1 MKTVIATF
9 IAAAIGISAMA
20 QATGTIMPTEKKDYV
35 YRQAYQPVGIDNCSF
50 SSYYYNARRVF
61 NLRSFQVC
69 EGPGEIQQ
77 MKINPSGAAVAI
89 RTARKGGNK
98 TDLAIYS
105 LFTADKLIRNI
116 KTEYKPTAIAYS
128 PDARRFAAAGDD
140 NKLHVYDARAYKEE
154 LKTYDLPMKPS
165 QLAIS
170 SNNYFYAVSDGERLE
185 IYNFETGALRKSIP
199 VSNKVNYFTF
209 SPDNASLA
217 VLTNDGILTLY
228 DTRTFLPVQEFAR
241 MGEAISCD
249 MHIDG
254 KYIAVATAGNRITI
268 VNKYEPED
276 RQFIECIGNGVN
288 NVKFVYD
295 AKERVFLLY
304 STENSIVYALQ
315 TTLKPNFNL
324 LLNDEVNDKM
334 NAWMKQMPGES
345 LEEYYARVNDQ
356 TRMEQRYLFETEIA
370 TRMADNLLSASTV
383 TLGDFNMSTNTLAL
397 NFDTMP
403 TIYLD
408 IPRNDAAM
416 LTSAD
421 DLEFSNAKYG
431 IMNDDHFELVYAD
444 ILNKKTNSTYV
455 YDKRSRKSLEFAHMD
470 DEIVPLELV
479 QRSNMEEMRLM
490 EIREAVME
498 EAKTQNIVS
507 DHTHIAVKTEITP
520 DVDANGNKIMNY
532 GVGFSYDVEAGFS
545 AQEDFA
551 AGKYHTKESG
561 AASSMVKIIRQAFEG
576 EFAQYVKAGKKV
588 RITVTGMADNL
599 KIHGKIGYDG
609 AYGEFIDEPVY
620 NGNEL
625 TALTVTKQSGIT
637 QNEQLA
643 FMRAAGVQQS
653 IREGVPALSEM
664 NAYYEYRIQ
673 LLDQAG
679 GEFRRISVDFT
690 FIDAF

>member
-1 MKTVIATF
+1 MKKIYATL
-9 IAAAIGISAMA
+9 IAAATAFSVSA
-20 QATGTIMPTEKKDYV
+20 QTIEAMPAHEKKNYV
-35 YRQAYQPVGIDNCSF
+35 YHQQYIPMGIDNCSF
-50 SSYYYNARRVF
+50 STYYYNMNKVF

-69 EGPGEIQQ
+69 EGPGEIQR

-89 RTARKGGNK
+89 TTLRNKGK
-98 TDLAIYS
+98 KADLAVYS
-105 LFTADKLIRNI
+105 LFTADRLIRNI
-116 KTEYKPTAIAYS
+116 KVDYKPAAIAYA
-128 PDARRFAAAGDD
+128 PDARSFAVAGDD
-140 NKLHVYDARAYKEE
+140 GKMHIYDARTYKEE
-154 LKTYDLPMKPS
+154 LKTYELPMKPS
-165 QLAIS
+165 MLAIS
-170 SNNYFYAVSDGERLE
+170 ANNYFYAVSDGTKLE
-185 IYNFETGALRKSIP
+185 VYNFETGALRKAIQ
-199 VSNKVNYFTF
+199 VKDKVNNFTF
-209 SPDNASLA
+209 SSDNGTLA
-217 VLTNDGILTLY
+217 VLTSDGTLTLY
-228 DTRTFLPVQEFAR
+228 DTRTFLPVQEFGR
-241 MGEAISCD
+241 MGDARSVD
-249 MHIDG
+249 LHVDG
-254 KYIAVATAGNRITI
+254 KYVAVVTAGNRITI

-276 RQFIECIGNGVN
+276 RQFVECIGD
-288 NVKFVYD
+288 NVTD
-295 AKERVFLLY
+295 AKFIYDSQERVFLLY
-304 STENSIVYALQ
+304 ATEDAIVYALQ
-315 TTLKPNFNL
+315 TDLKPNFNM
-324 LLNDEVNDKM
+324 LLNDELNEKM

-345 LEEYYARVNDQ
+345 LDEYYARVNDQ
-356 TRMEQRYLFETEIA
+356 SRMEQRYLFETEIA
-370 TRMADNLLSASTV
+370 TRMAGNLLSASTIS
-383 TLGDFNMSTNTLAL
+383 LGDFNMSTNTLAL

-408 IPRNDAAM
+408 IPRNDAAA

-421 DLEFSNAKYG
+421 DLVFSNTKYG
-431 IMNDDHFELVYAD
+431 LMGDDKFELVYAD
-444 ILNKKTNSTYV
+444 IFNTKTNSTYI
-455 YDKRSRKSLEFAHMD
+455 YDKRNRREMDFARMND
-470 DEIVPLELV
+470 DIVPLELV
-479 QRSNMEEMRLM
+479 QRSNMEEIKLQ
-490 EIREAVME
+490 EIKEAVME
-498 EAKTQNIVS
+498 EAKTQNVVS

-520 DVDANGNKIMNY
+520 DVDADGNKIMNY